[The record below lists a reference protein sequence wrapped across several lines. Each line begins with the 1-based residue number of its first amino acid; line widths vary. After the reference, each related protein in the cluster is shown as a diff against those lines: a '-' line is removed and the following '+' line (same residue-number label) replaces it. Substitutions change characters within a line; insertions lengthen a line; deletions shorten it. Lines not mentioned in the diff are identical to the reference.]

1 MKTIKIYGVSDCPAC
16 LKAQALA
23 MNKYPECEYVYIS
36 MDFAESFR
44 DNIRDKFGYKSYP
57 IITLDDGNEE
67 ILIGGSEQLQA
78 FITK

>member
-16 LKAQALA
+16 LKAQAIA
-23 MNKYPECEYVYIS
+23 MNSYPQLEYVYIN

-44 DNIRDKFGYKSYP
+44 DNVRDRFGYISYP
-57 IITLDDGNEE
+57 IVTIDGGKAEL
-67 ILIGGSEQLQA
+67 LIGGSVQLHA